1 MKLTDYTPDDQLYFL
16 KLFNKKFEL
25 ISQKVTEET
34 STKLPDSFL
43 LSQLINTK

>member
-25 ISQKVTEET
+25 ISQKLIEET
-34 STKLPDSFL
+34 STKSSDSYL
-43 LSQLINTK
+43 LAQLINTK